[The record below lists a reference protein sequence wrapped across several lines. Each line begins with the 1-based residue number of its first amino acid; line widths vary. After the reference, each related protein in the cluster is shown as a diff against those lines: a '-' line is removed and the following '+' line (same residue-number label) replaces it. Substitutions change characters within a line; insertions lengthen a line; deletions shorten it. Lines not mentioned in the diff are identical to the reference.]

1 MYVAHRSTIAEKKI
15 SPLVTKQ
22 ILISGEEGWDDHVMR
37 LFTLE
42 AGGAAPR
49 HSHPWPHI
57 IYVLEGEGNLFFEG
71 KDHRLTSGSVA
82 YVDAE
87 SDHQIANRGEGR
99 FVFICIVPERGE
111 QERGAAH
118 HI

>member
-1 MYVAHRSTIAEKKI
+1 MYVSNRSTIEGKKI

-22 ILISGEEGWDDHVMR
+22 ILIGPTEGWEDHVMR

-49 HSHPWPHI
+49 HSHDWPHI

-71 KDHRLTSGSVA
+71 TDHSLTAGSVV
-82 YVDAE
+82 YVDAQ

-111 QERGAAH
+111 R
-118 HI
+118 